1 MQKLLV
7 LQSLWT
13 FESLRHPL
21 PQATSLSAQ
30 LALVAASGFDG
41 IGTLWLDR
49 RSAAQAARPAK
60 ALGLAVEGLA
70 LPRSVDDLK
79 PALEWGVEFGLHHLN
94 IQPDIRPGTTAEC
107 LAVLEGWQRLAEQ
120 VDFPIFI
127 ETHRGRMT
135 NDLLFTLALL
145 DACPDIRLTADLSH
159 YVVGNEV
166 VLPPSP
172 EMEARFRQIMDRA
185 HAYHGRVASAEQV
198 QLDIGFASSAR
209 WVEQFRQW
217 WAYGFAGWRERAPAD
232 AELTFLCELGAAP
245 YAVSGPDGRD
255 IGDRWADSLTLMAMA
270 RAIWAES
277 VPIGD
282 APASNQRVRSA
293 PF

>member
-13 FESLRHPL
+13 FENLRHPL
-21 PQATSLSAQ
+21 PQANTLHAR
-30 LALVAASGFDG
+30 LAWVIASGFDG

-49 RSAAQAARPAK
+49 ESAARAARPAN
-60 ALGLAVEGLA
+60 ALGLAVEGLV

-94 IQPDIRPGTTAEC
+94 IQPDIRPGSIGEC
-107 LAVLEGWQRLAEQ
+107 VAVLEGWQRLAEQ

-135 NDLLFTLALL
+135 NDLMFTLALL

-159 YVVGNEV
+159 YVVGNEIL
-166 VLPPSP
+166 LPPSR
-172 EMEARFRQIMDRA
+172 EMDVRLHQIMDRA

-198 QLDIGFASSAR
+198 QLDIGFAGSAP
-209 WVEQFRQW
+209 WVEQFRRW
-217 WAYGFAGWRERAPAD
+217 WAYGFASWRERASAD
-232 AELTFLCELGAAP
+232 GELTFLCELGAAP
-245 YAVSGPDGRD
+245 YAVRGPDGRD
-255 IGDRWADSLTLMAMA
+255 IGDRWADSLTLRDMA

-277 VPIGD
+277 APVED
-282 APASNQRVRSA
+282 ASAGNQRSRFAS
-293 PF
+293 F